1 MDRNEYP
8 KTSLQRLLEANAQ
21 KTSKKGGLVFGDRY
35 LSYFELDLLCN
46 RFANALLGL
55 GATKRERIALFLP
68 NSSQFVIAY
77 FGALKAGMVVTALNP
92 LAHNQE
98 VEYQLCESEAQTIV
112 TTDILYPIVQAVWK
126 KTQLKNALVTRTKS
140 YGDNQADRKRLDVV
154 DFEVLMKTT
163 SEVVPDIEINPEA
176 DLAVLQFTG
185 GTTGTAKAVMLTH
198 RNLVSNALAFASA
211 IDATEQDTFL
221 SALPLFHI
229 YGMTTSLIV
238 PVSLGAKMVL
248 LPKFDA
254 GKVCETIQRHRITVF
269 CGVPTMYQMLLADSA
284 FASCDLT
291 SIRVCI
297 SGASSLPLHVQKRF
311 LDVTNRVLVEGYGLT
326 EASPV
331 THCMP
336 INRKQIL
343 RASSIGLPLA
353 GTEAKIVDDKTGEKT
368 LATGEIGEL
377 AVRGPQVMMGYW
389 RRPDETALVLRDGWL
404 FTGDMAYKDNNG
416 YFYIIDRKKDLIK
429 HKGYSIY
436 PCELETIL
444 YKHSAVKL
452 CAVVGR
458 FDAVVGEVPKAYVVL
473 KEAVYV
479 SERELKEFVNRQV
492 ASYKAIK
499 EIEILESLPLSS
511 TGKVIK
517 GILNRLD
524 KINRQR

>member
-8 KTSLQRLLEANAQ
+8 KIPLPRLLEANAQ
-21 KTSKKGGLVFGDRY
+21 RIPKKGGLVFGDRY

-55 GATKRERIALFLP
+55 GATKGEQIALFLP

-112 TTDILYPIVQAVWK
+112 TTNILYPIVQAVWK
-126 KTQLKNALVTRTKS
+126 KTQLKNALVTGTKS
-140 YGDNQADRKRLDVV
+140 YGGKQARKRLGVV

-163 SEVVPDIEINPEA
+163 SEVVPDIEVNPEA

-198 RNLVSNALAFASA
+198 RNLVSNALSFASA
-211 IDATEQDTFL
+211 IDATEQDIFL

-238 PVSLGAKMVL
+238 PISLGAKMVL
-248 LPKFDA
+248 LPKFES
-254 GKVCETIQRHRITVF
+254 GKVCEAIQRQRVTVF
-269 CGVPTMYQMLLADSA
+269 CGVPTMYQMLLTDSA

-297 SGASSLPLHVQKRF
+297 SGASSLPLHVQKHF
-311 LDVTNRVLVEGYGLT
+311 LDVTDRVLVEGYGLT

-353 GTEAKIVDDKTGEKT
+353 DTEAKIVDTQTGEKT

-377 AVRGPQVMMGYW
+377 AVRGPQIMMGYW

-404 FTGDMAYKDNNG
+404 FTGDMAYKDNDG
-416 YFYIIDRKKDLIK
+416 YYYIIDRKKDLIK

-436 PCELETIL
+436 PCELESVL

-524 KINRQR
+524 KINHQR